1 MSAGANDFPKHGLP
15 LQSITGRGGSGQA
28 TEDEEEDE
36 VAAKHDN
43 KRARANFWVMQ
54 QNMAKQKGGRRPFL
68 PKPRK
73 PKLEKSAPALDPAA
87 VPTTETTDTTTPAPN
102 AE

>member
-1 MSAGANDFPKHGLP
+1 MPLRSIAGREWPSEAK
-15 LQSITGRGGSGQA
+15 
-28 TEDEEEDE
+28 EDE

-43 KRARANFWVMQ
+43 KRARENFWVMQ
-54 QNMAKQKGGRRPFL
+54 QNMAKQKGGRATFL

-73 PKLEKSAPALDPAA
+73 PKVEKSAPAPKPR
-87 VPTTETTDTTTPAPN
+87 VPTTETIDTTTPAPN

>member
-1 MSAGANDFPKHGLP
+1 MPLRSFAG
-15 LQSITGRGGSGQA
+15 REGSSEA
-28 TEDEEEDE
+28 KEDE

-43 KRARANFWVMQ
+43 KRARENFWVMQ
-54 QNMAKQKGGRRPFL
+54 QNMAKQKGGRPTFL

-73 PKLEKSAPALDPAA
+73 PKLEKSAPAPKPLA
-87 VPTTETTDTTTPAPN
+87 VPTTETIDTTTTSAPN

>member
-1 MSAGANDFPKHGLP
+1 MPLRSFAG
-15 LQSITGRGGSGQA
+15 REGSSEA
-28 TEDEEEDE
+28 KEDE

-43 KRARANFWVMQ
+43 KRARENFWVMQ
-54 QNMAKQKGGRRPFL
+54 QNMAKQNGGRATFL

-73 PKLEKSAPALDPAA
+73 PKFAQSAPAPKPLA
-87 VPTTETTDTTTPAPN
+87 VPTTETIDTTNPAPN